1 MTPRRHG
8 QAFQP
13 GDSEWNGIVGIKQVE
28 LVGIFLAAFGLDQ
41 FDELKLVAVPDA
53 ARDVVQEFPDGQ
65 GLFVGPVLRDLQGAN
80 AGIVGSEPWQ

>member
-1 MTPRRHG
+1 MLS
-8 QAFQP
+8 A
-13 GDSEWNGIVGIKQVE
+13 E

-80 AGIVGSEPWQ
+80 GGIVEASPGGDLFMDGSPRARPGHAR

>member
-41 FDELKLVAVPDA
+41 FDELQLVAVPDDA
-53 ARDVVQEFPDGQ
+53 CDAIQELPDGKACSPDQ
-65 GLFVGPVLRDLQGAN
+65 
-80 AGIVGSEPWQ
+80 